1 MALED
6 IVTSTGTSGL
16 SVAGEMGSEELV
28 ALQKALTAG
37 YGSDT
42 NGLTG
47 GSAFR
52 IQSLDTTLKATV
64 QENKHFALF
73 NALAKPKATAV
84 VDEWTEQDSIGGF
97 LGGTFNDQDGAA
109 SETNGSYTR
118 RTAQVKYMT
127 TYRKIPI
134 VLQSQNNIVDAVS
147 VETVN
152 GTKQLLTDIEFSLF
166 EGDDTVTP
174 KSFQGIYQ
182 QIASYQSGSNI
193 IDMAG
198 APLNS
203 IDPIARAAE
212 QVFGY
217 GSFGVLTDLY
227 LPPAIQTDLNISLD
241 PAFRVALDNTPNS
254 ISLGTTVR
262 AIQTTYGAI
271 ATRNDVFIRDERM
284 KKPFEVR
291 GGVHAAV
298 ATANLAFKPAS
309 FTAVAGAGG
318 ADSAFAA
325 AHAGNYYYAVTGINQ
340 NGETAALVS
349 AVVAVTAGQQV
360 TVTISQSAG
369 QGETGYVIYRSRKN
383 GTNALTDL
391 REMTRVAKAGAT
403 TAFIDKNRII
413 PGSTRAYALNLTA
426 GDASIDWKQYL
437 PMMKI
442 PMAAVNSPII
452 PWLQMICGYL
462 RVTKRA
468 HHVVF
473 DNVVPTGAAWKP
485 FV

>member
-1 MALED
+1 
-6 IVTSTGTSGL
+6 
-16 SVAGEMGSEELV
+16 
-28 ALQKALTAG
+28 
-37 YGSDT
+37 
-42 NGLTG
+42 
-47 GSAFR
+47 
-52 IQSLDTTLKATV
+52 
-64 QENKHFALF
+64 
-73 NALAKPKATAV
+73 
-84 VDEWTEQDSIGGF
+84 
-97 LGGTFNDQDGAA
+97 
-109 SETNGSYTR
+109 
-118 RTAQVKYMT
+118 MT

-298 ATANLAFKPAS
+298 VRAHRGRRQHLGADQVVIQHQAGALQRLDGLHRQQLGVAGTCAYQPHLSVWKIGHSAAS
-309 FTAVAGAGG
+309 FVSSRTVSISRAMAGRHEPQFVPAQVALPTASTEQAPPSTA
-318 ADSAFAA
+318 SRMPFA
-325 AHAGNYYYAVTGINQ
+325 
-340 NGETAALVS
+340 
-349 AVVAVTAGQQV
+349 
-360 TVTISQSAG
+360 
-369 QGETGYVIYRSRKN
+369 
-383 GTNALTDL
+383 
-391 REMTRVAKAGAT
+391 
-403 TAFIDKNRII
+403 
-413 PGSTRAYALNLTA
+413 
-426 GDASIDWKQYL
+426 
-437 PMMKI
+437 
-442 PMAAVNSPII
+442 
-452 PWLQMICGYL
+452 
-462 RVTKRA
+462 
-468 HHVVF
+468 
-473 DNVVPTGAAWKP
+473 PTP
-485 FV
+485 